1 MGKVRSVE
9 YDGGIKT
16 RYIQES
22 DGKLTINNEQ
32 NVNPL
37 LKRNKELYNHDNGYL
52 SKAKEMKRVA
62 SVPPLVLQIWAKEYN
77 GSNNWFALP
86 KDIQRKI
93 MRTKLN
99 STSLD
104 ILEQQKVIYNGTIN
118 IFTIKIIY
126 S

>member
-9 YDGGIKT
+9 HNAGITT

-22 DGKLTINNEQ
+22 DGKLTINNQQ

-37 LKRNKELYNHDNGYL
+37 LKRNKELYNHDDGYL
-52 SKAKEMKRVA
+52 SKEREMKRVA
-62 SVPPLVLQIWAKEYN
+62 SVPPLVLQIWAHEYN
-77 GSNNWFALP
+77 GSRNWFALP

-99 STSLD
+99 SSEFRYFRTAEGSL
-104 ILEQQKVIYNGTIN
+104 
-118 IFTIKIIY
+118 
-126 S
+126 

>member
-9 YDGGIKT
+9 HNAGITT

-22 DGKLTINNEQ
+22 DGKLTINNQQ

-52 SKAKEMKRVA
+52 SKEREMKRVA
-62 SVPPLVLQIWAKEYN
+62 SIPPLVLQVWAHEYN
-77 GSNNWFALP
+77 GSRNWFALP
-86 KDIQRKI
+86 KEIQRKI

-99 STSLD
+99 SSEFRYFRTASGNL
-104 ILEQQKVIYNGTIN
+104 
-118 IFTIKIIY
+118 
-126 S
+126 

>member
-9 YDGGIKT
+9 HNAGITT

-22 DGKLTINNEQ
+22 DGKLTINNQQ

-52 SKAKEMKRVA
+52 SKEKEMKRVA
-62 SVPPLVLQIWAKEYN
+62 SVPPLVLQIWAHEYN
-77 GSNNWFALP
+77 GSRNWFALP
-86 KDIQRKI
+86 KEIQRKI

-99 STSLD
+99 SSEFRYFRTASGNL
-104 ILEQQKVIYNGTIN
+104 
-118 IFTIKIIY
+118 
-126 S
+126 

>member
-9 YDGGIKT
+9 YDAGIKT
-16 RYIQES
+16 KYIKES
-22 DGKLTINNEQ
+22 DGKLTINNSQ
-32 NVNPL
+32 DVNPL
-37 LKRNKELYNHDNGYL
+37 LKRNKELYNHDSGYL

-77 GSNNWFALP
+77 GSNNWFQLP

-99 STSLD
+99 SNEFRYFRTAEGSL
-104 ILEQQKVIYNGTIN
+104 
-118 IFTIKIIY
+118 
-126 S
+126 

>member
-9 YDGGIKT
+9 HNAGITT

-22 DGKLTINNEQ
+22 DGKLTINNQQ

-52 SKAKEMKRVA
+52 SKEREMKRVA
-62 SVPPLVLQIWAKEYN
+62 SIPPLVLQVWAHEYN
-77 GSNNWFALP
+77 GSRNWFALP
-86 KDIQRKI
+86 KEIQRKI

-99 STSLD
+99 SSEFRYFRTAEGSL
-104 ILEQQKVIYNGTIN
+104 
-118 IFTIKIIY
+118 
-126 S
+126 